1 MTKRDWMIFI
11 CTLLC
16 IALIGLTLYAKA
28 QGAPDNA
35 AAPEETAR
43 DEDAPTV
50 TTLDEV
56 RRDAI
61 LSVADVDKPASEPQ
75 ESEEAE
81 NEQIEAA
88 LLARAHRIDDCLIT
102 YYCCEAY
109 PHICGTGDGRTASGR
124 LVAAGVSCAVPGYI
138 PLGSTVLIDW
148 GEGELEYRVADDRG
162 GWINGRHIDLAVA
175 AHAEAMELGVRTAT
189 VYWCEEW

>member
-1 MTKRDWMIFI
+1 MIFI

-16 IALIGLTLYAKA
+16 ISLIGLTLYAKA

-35 AAPEETAR
+35 AEPERVAQ
-43 DEDAPTV
+43 DEKAPTV

-81 NEQIEAA
+81 NKQIEAA

-124 LVAAGVSCAVPGYI
+124 LVTAGVSCAVPGYI

-148 GEGELEYRVADDRG
+148 GGGKLEYRVADDRG
-162 GWINGRHIDLAVA
+162 GWINGRHIDLAVTT
-175 AHAEAMELGVRTAT
+175 HAEALELGVRIAT
-189 VYWCEEW
+189 VYWCEEG